1 MGFHCWVIIIMMK
14 IINTE
19 ISLEE
24 IKQMAQNKFGNFVK
38 AVIDIDKN
46 IMAVDAELHADEESL
61 LIENGSKQQDL
72 WGINIYP
79 DLKEE
84 DRIEFDSMINLR
96 PFQGNRSR
104 SVENPQVRGKIMK
117 IVNGLIKT

>member
-1 MGFHCWVIIIMMK
+1 MK
-14 IINTE
+14 IIRDN
-19 ISLEE
+19 IKVEE
-24 IKQMAQNKFGNFVK
+24 LKQMAKNLFGNLVK
-38 AVIDIDKN
+38 AVIDIEKG
-46 IMAVDAELHADEESL
+46 IMAIDAELHADEESL
-61 LIENGSKQQDL
+61 LIVNGSRQQDL

-104 SVENPQVRGKIMK
+104 SVENPQIKEKIIE